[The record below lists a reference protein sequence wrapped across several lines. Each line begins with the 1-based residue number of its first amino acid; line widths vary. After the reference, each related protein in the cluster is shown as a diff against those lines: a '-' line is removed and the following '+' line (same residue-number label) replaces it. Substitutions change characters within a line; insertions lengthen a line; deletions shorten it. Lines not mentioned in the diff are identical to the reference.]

1 MGYYWIP
8 YAIAAYLLGSVPFGK
23 FIAMGVARIDITT
36 RGSKNIGA
44 TNVARELGLKWGFL
58 TLALDI
64 LKGFIPVVLF
74 ASYVPHTAHSHEIGL
89 PLVGL
94 SALLGHQFSLLER
107 FRGGKGVATALGIY
121 LGISPSSTLLA
132 ILLFLLV
139 VYKWNFVSLGSI
151 IAASAMPLF
160 LALFD
165 AALPIVVSSLVV
177 AALICLKHKGNIQR
191 LLNGQETKWR
201 DRSTHPKRSRSLS
214 NSSSE

>member
-1 MGYYWIP
+1 MVYHWIP
-8 YAIAAYLLGSVPFGK
+8 YAIVAYLLGSVPFGK
-23 FIAMGVARIDITT
+23 FIARGVARIDITT
-36 RGSKNIGA
+36 RGSRNIGA

-58 TLALDI
+58 TLILDI
-64 LKGFIPVVLF
+64 LKGFVPVVLF
-74 ASYVPHTAHSHEIGL
+74 ASYVPDTAHSHEIAL

-121 LGISPSSTLLA
+121 LGFCPFCSLLA
-132 ILLFLLV
+132 ILLFILV

-151 IAASAMPLF
+151 IAASAMPLI
-160 LALFD
+160 LLLFD
-165 AALPIVVSSLVV
+165 TALPLVICSLVV
-177 AALICLKHKGNIQR
+177 AALICFKHTGNIVR

-201 DRSTHPKRSRSLS
+201 NRTTHPRSSRSLS